1 MKSVEFVLLV
11 VLSGCCLACGASDGT
26 SVNRPSPLSP
36 VEVAWER
43 AHALEKDGNL
53 EAAASAFAALCDGRD
68 RYIRAC
74 YDRCRVLFELP
85 DEASALQCA
94 SGFVNA
100 HPNHGLAPAMARTIG
115 RTWKLD
121 ARYEEGAHAMGVIAA
136 SVAGKD
142 VWDSIV
148 YEQARLYR
156 YAGRRDSEEA
166 TLMKIVD
173 HGRWGSQLWDN
184 AIWRVIAIANE
195 KQNMEREEE
204 LLLQMLAAK
213 ENSRWIASYNSPYYD
228 DALFRLGEIYIS
240 RNELERAF
248 SVFKRLSGY
257 DTSRLR
263 DDAILQC
270 AQIRK
275 RMANMEA
282 ACDELRMLTEKM
294 PDSSS
299 ARDAKKLFEDWKCS
313 EVK

>member
-26 SVNRPSPLSP
+26 SVNRLSPLSP
-36 VEVAWER
+36 TEVYWER

-53 EAAASAFAALCDGRD
+53 EAAASAFAALCNGRD
-68 RYIRAC
+68 MYIRAC
-74 YDRCRVLFELP
+74 YDRCRVLLELP
-85 DEASALQCA
+85 DEASAIQCA
-94 SGFVNA
+94 NGFVTA

-115 RTWKLD
+115 RTWKLG

-136 SVAGKD
+136 AVADKD

-156 YAGRRDSEEA
+156 YAGKRDSEEVA
-166 TLMKIVD
+166 LMKIVD
-173 HGRWGSQLWDN
+173 RGRWGSQLWDN
-184 AIWRVIAIANE
+184 AIWRVIAIARE
-195 KQNMEREEE
+195 KQNMRREEE
-204 LLLQMLAAK
+204 LLLQMLAAR
-213 ENSRWIASYNSPYYD
+213 EESRLIASYNSPYYD
-228 DALFRLGEIYIS
+228 DALFRLGEIHIS
-240 RNELERAF
+240 QNELEQAL

-257 DTSRLR
+257 GTSRLR

-275 RMANMEA
+275 QMGNMGA
-282 ACDELRMLTEKM
+282 ACDELRMLAEKM
-294 PDSSS
+294 PHSSS
-299 ARDAKKLFEDWKCS
+299 ARDAIKLFEVWKCS